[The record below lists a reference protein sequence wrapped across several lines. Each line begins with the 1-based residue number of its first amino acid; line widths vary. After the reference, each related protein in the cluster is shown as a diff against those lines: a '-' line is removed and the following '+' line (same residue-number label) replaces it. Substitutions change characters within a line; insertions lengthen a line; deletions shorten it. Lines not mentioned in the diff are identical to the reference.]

1 MSFYLATLTA
11 RKPFDS
17 FFVPGTNPS
26 VVVNRRGA
34 RLDAETTKT
43 LRQALKAGRV
53 PDVSTDDVSIE
64 KLDAG
69 PRPAQSKGAR
79 DVSTDTSEEVDAL
92 REANA
97 SLTEANADQADEI
110 KRLEEEISN
119 LNRSMTAELELGKK
133 GAETL
138 AARGAEVER
147 LQGELAESRAS
158 VDGLHAHVSGV
169 LDGLTVPQLTDLAK
183 AREVETPSGAVKA
196 DLIAALLAKPTE

>member
-1 MSFYLATLTA
+1 M
-11 RKPFDS
+11 
-17 FFVPGTNPS
+17 
-26 VVVNRRGA
+26 
-34 RLDAETTKT
+34 
-43 LRQALKAGRV
+43 

-147 LQGELAESRAS
+147 LQGELDESRAS
-158 VDGLHAHVSGV
+158 VDDFHAHATDV